1 MTSIPRR
8 VHSCVSAPSIL
19 RLYRLH
25 HSIACIQHPPLLPSW
40 HFETPPPPLSPSSLL
55 GTMSPVMSF
64 VWVYAPAFYS
74 GFAHPHN
81 LFWAT
86 HLHHLFW
93 FTHLHHLSWV
103 YTPASFLWV
112 SLPFILFGFTHPF
125 VSLGLRTCIFCLGL
139 RTRLFYWVYTPV
151 YLFGFTHPHI
161 SFGFT
166 HPFILFGF
174 MHPYIFV
181 VGCVCYAPLIFP
193 LGLFIL
199 LYPLRMCV
207 QLAFGCYAVLC
218 LGMFIP
224 TTLPVVAPIFVF
236 ESTHPYPLRWD
247 DPYLLGAFFGAPCH
261 HLDYTPVN
269 LVWALSHFLF
279 GWACTAGAYIPTN
292 FLFGTIYTPLYFRLI
307 VRQPAHLFSFWVNY
321 MFTTCTSESVSLF
334 HLVIQMLPTF
344 CNPSF
349 G

>member
-1 MTSIPRR
+1 MHLYFILGLRTLIICSGLLTCIICSGLRICIICPGFTHPHLSFGF
-8 VHSCVSAPSIL
+8 HSHLFYLGLRTLLFLWVYAPA
-19 RLYRLH
+19 Y
-25 HSIACIQHPPLLPSW
+25 
-40 HFETPPPPLSPSSLL
+40 
-55 GTMSPVMSF
+55 F
-64 VWVYAPAFYS
+64 VWVYAPIYFIWVLRTRLFYL
-74 GFAHPHN
+74 G
-81 LFWAT
+81 LCT
-86 HLHHLFW
+86 HLF
-93 FTHLHHLSWV
+93 
-103 YTPASFLWV
+103 Y
-112 SLPFILFGFTHPF
+112 
-125 VSLGLRTCIFCLGL
+125 LGL

-151 YLFGFTHPHI
+151 YLFGFTHPYILFGFTHPHI

-199 LYPLRMCV
+199 LYPLRVCV

-247 DPYLLGAFFGAPCH
+247 DPSLLGAFFGAPCH

-292 FLFGTIYTPLYFRLI
+292 FLFGTIYTLLYFRLI

-321 MFTTCTSESVSLF
+321 MFTTCTSESISLF

-344 CNPSF
+344 HNPSF